1 MRITNTLVKNME
13 MTDAIMAYVE
23 EKLMSLEKLCERYSP
38 CDIAVEVGKTS
49 EHHNKGDIFRAEANM
64 TIPGGLLR
72 AESTKDDLYAAIDD
86 VKDQLKRQLVDRK
99 ER

>member
-1 MRITNTLVKNME
+1 MRITNTVAKNLE
-13 MTDAIMAYVE
+13 MTEAIRAYVE
-23 EKLMSLEKLCERYSP
+23 EKLMSLEKMCERYSP
-38 CDIAVEVGKTS
+38 CDVAVEVGKTS
-49 EHHNKGDIFRAEANM
+49 EHHNKGEIYRAEANM